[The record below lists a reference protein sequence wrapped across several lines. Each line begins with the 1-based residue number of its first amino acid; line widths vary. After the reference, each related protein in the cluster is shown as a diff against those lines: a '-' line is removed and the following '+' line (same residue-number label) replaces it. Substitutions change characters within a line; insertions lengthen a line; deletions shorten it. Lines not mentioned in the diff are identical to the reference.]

1 MGLRSR
7 NTKVQGRIE
16 FERLKI
22 WSSHTFKQPELNA
35 KLRVT
40 TQQEH
45 RKKMIA
51 LMLMIFA
58 TICKT
63 VFEAMGCYFQFC
75 PCQEA
80 RPILTDA
87 DIKRGTKKS
96 EMKELRKDYIRE
108 KGYSTEEL

>member
-1 MGLRSR
+1 
-7 NTKVQGRIE
+7 
-16 FERLKI
+16 
-22 WSSHTFKQPELNA
+22 
-35 KLRVT
+35 
-40 TQQEH
+40 
-45 RKKMIA
+45 
-51 LMLMIFA
+51 
-58 TICKT
+58 
-63 VFEAMGCYFQFC
+63 MGCYFQFC